1 MRPTTHEIYGR
12 RRSRNVGLGLTLA
25 GFVLLVFMVTVVKL
39 NAGHEV
45 RGLQAS
51 QGAAEMSPPPLA
63 LEAPMLDASHIPSA
77 AERAAARAAEREAA
91 GN

>member
-12 RRSRNVGLGLTLA
+12 RRSRNLGLGLTLA
-25 GFVLLVFMVTVVKL
+25 GVVLLVFMVTIVKL

-45 RGLQAS
+45 RGLQIN
-51 QGAAEMSPPPLA
+51 QGAELPPPAAALA
-63 LEAPMLDASHIPSA
+63 APALDATHIPTA
-77 AERAAARAAEREAA
+77 AERAAARAAEHEAA